1 MADSY
6 AIRYRYSRWDGTQK
20 IDPFDADQIME
31 AISDDLLSDGD
42 LTRALQRL
50 FRWGADRPDGSQ
62 MNGMRNLL
70 ERIKQMRQREMNRY
84 DLGSVLD
91 DLAKKLDEV
100 IETERAGIERRL
112 DEGRQRLERG
122 QQSPEGGAQSPSGQ
136 EGAEQSGEGDRQSSR
151 GGQQPRQGGS
161 RSQSGQAGGAQGS
174 ESASG
179 EPGEAGES
187 GEGGEGEY
195 DESLHRLLERMAARN
210 QQALDGLPSD
220 PAGRIKGLQDYE
232 FMDPAARQKF
242 QELLAMLQQQ
252 MLNQTFQGMQQA
264 LQSMTPEDLAN
275 MRQMLQELNE
285 MLEERMRGGEPDFE
299 RFMHKYGQYFGPGI
313 NSLDDLLEHMARQ
326 MAAMQSLLDSMT
338 PEMRQQLQDAMDAI
352 MNDPGIQ
359 DQLQQLGQNLGRM
372 MPDNPYRNQYRMGG
386 DEELTLGE
394 AMRLM
399 ERLREME
406 EVEDQLKG
414 VRDWRDL
421 QHVDND
427 KIRELLGDD
436 IAQDVDQLRQLTKL
450 LEDAGYVQRTR
461 RGYELTA
468 RGVRKIGQKALQDIF
483 QHLKKDRFGQH
494 ELERSGRGVERTDDV
509 KSYEFGDPF
518 LLDLPKTVM
527 NGVYREGVGS
537 PVHLEPSDFEVY
549 RTETTTQSSTVLM
562 VDMSRSMLYNGCFTA
577 AKKVALALDSL
588 IRSQFPRDHLYILGF
603 SYVATELKPS
613 MLPNI
618 TWDEYNYGTNMQHGF
633 MLARQLLGRH
643 KGGNKQVIVI
653 TDGEPTA
660 HFDGTQVRFS
670 YPPTY
675 QTLQETLK
683 EVARCT
689 REQITINTFM
699 LERSPY
705 MAGFVS
711 EMAKINKGRAFFAT
725 PDHLGEYILVDYVAN
740 KRTHV
745 RG

>member
-1 MADSY
+1 MNAYSY
-6 AIRYRYSRWDGTQK
+6 AHRYFRWDGTQR
-20 IDPFDADQIME
+20 IDPLDADQIMD
-31 AISDDLLSDGD
+31 AISDDVLADGD

-50 FRWGADRPDGSQ
+50 FRWGTDQRDGQ
-62 MNGMRNLL
+62 GMRGMRDLL
-70 ERIKQMRQREMNRY
+70 ERIRQMREREMNRY
-84 DLGSVLD
+84 DLGSVLEDINRRLD
-91 DLAKKLDEV
+91 DV

-112 DEGRQRLERG
+112 EQGRQRLE
-122 QQSPEGGAQSPSGQ
+122 QQSQA
-136 EGAEQSGEGDRQSSR
+136 
-151 GGQQPRQGGS
+151 GS
-161 RSQSGQAGGAQGS
+161 RSQQGQAGESGATGEQGQ
-174 ESASG
+174 
-179 EPGEAGES
+179 AGES
-187 GEGGEGEY
+187 GESGESGEDDEGY
-195 DESLHRLLERMAARN
+195 DENLHRLLERMAARN
-210 QQALDGLPSD
+210 REVLDSLPPD
-220 PAGRIKGLQDYE
+220 PAGRIKALQDYE
-232 FMDPAARQKF
+232 FMDPSARQKF

-252 MLNQTFQGMQQA
+252 MLQQTFQGMQQA
-264 LQSMTPEDLAN
+264 LQEMTPEDIAD
-275 MRQMLQELNE
+275 MQQMLHELNE
-285 MLEERMRGGEPDFE
+285 MLEERARGGEPDFE
-299 RFMHKYGQYFGPGI
+299 RFMHKYGHYFGQNI
-313 NSLDDLLEHMARQ
+313 NSLDELLDHLARQ

-338 PEMRQQLQDAMDAI
+338 PEMRAQLQEALDAVLS
-352 MNDPGIQ
+352 DPGIQ
-359 DQLQQLGQNLGRM
+359 QELAQLGENLAQL
-372 MPDNPYRNQYRMGG
+372 MPNNPYHREFSLSG

-399 ERLREME
+399 EHLREME
-406 EVEDQLKG
+406 EVEDQLRG

-421 QHVDND
+421 EHVDHD

-436 IAQDVDQLRQLTKL
+436 VAQDLDQLRQLTKL
-450 LEDAGYVQRTR
+450 LEDAGYIQRTR
-461 RGYELTA
+461 RGFELTA

-494 ELERSGRGVERTDDV
+494 QLDRSGRGGERTDDT
-509 KSYEFGDPF
+509 KPYEFGDPF
-518 LLDLPKTVM
+518 LLHLPKTVM
-527 NGVYREGVGS
+527 NAVYRDGAGS
-537 PVHLEPSDFEVY
+537 PVRLQPDDFEVF
-549 RTETTTQSSTVLM
+549 RTELVTQSSTVLM

-588 IRSQFPRDHLYILGF
+588 IRSQFPRDNLYIVGF

-613 MLPNI
+613 MLPGI
-618 TWDEYNYGTNMQHGF
+618 SWDEYNYGTNMQHGF

-643 KGGNKQVIVI
+643 KGGNKQIIVI

-689 REQITINTFM
+689 REQIVINTFM

-711 EMAKINKGRAFFAT
+711 EMAKINRGRAFFAT

-740 KRTHV
+740 KRTRV
-745 RG
+745 RA

>member
-1 MADSY
+1 MNAYSY
-6 AIRYRYSRWDGTQK
+6 AHRYFRWDGTQR
-20 IDPFDADQIME
+20 IDPLDADQIMD
-31 AISDDLLSDGD
+31 AISDDVLADGD

-50 FRWGADRPDGSQ
+50 FRWGTDQRDGQ
-62 MNGMRNLL
+62 GMRGMRDLL
-70 ERIKQMRQREMNRY
+70 ERIRQMREREMNRY
-84 DLGSVLD
+84 DLGSVLEDINRRLD
-91 DLAKKLDEV
+91 DV

-112 DEGRQRLERG
+112 EQGRQRLE
-122 QQSPEGGAQSPSGQ
+122 QQSQA
-136 EGAEQSGEGDRQSSR
+136 
-151 GGQQPRQGGS
+151 GS
-161 RSQSGQAGGAQGS
+161 RSLQGQAGESGATGEQGQ
-174 ESASG
+174 
-179 EPGEAGES
+179 AGES
-187 GEGGEGEY
+187 GESGESGEDDEGY
-195 DESLHRLLERMAARN
+195 DENLHRLLERMAARN
-210 QQALDGLPSD
+210 REVLDSLPPD
-220 PAGRIKGLQDYE
+220 PAGRIKALQDYE
-232 FMDPAARQKF
+232 FMDPSARQKF

-252 MLNQTFQGMQQA
+252 MLQQTFQGMQQA
-264 LQSMTPEDLAN
+264 LQEMTPEDIAD
-275 MRQMLQELNE
+275 MQQMLHELNE
-285 MLEERMRGGEPDFE
+285 MLEERARGGEPDFE
-299 RFMHKYGQYFGPGI
+299 RFMHKYGHYFGQNI
-313 NSLDDLLEHMARQ
+313 NSLDELLDHLARQ

-338 PEMRQQLQDAMDAI
+338 PEMRAQLQEALDAVLS
-352 MNDPGIQ
+352 DPGIQ
-359 DQLQQLGQNLGRM
+359 QELAQLGENLAQL
-372 MPDNPYRNQYRMGG
+372 MPNNPYHREFSLSG

-406 EVEDQLKG
+406 EVEDQLRG

-421 QHVDND
+421 EHVDHD

-436 IAQDVDQLRQLTKL
+436 VAQDLDQLRQLTKL
-450 LEDAGYVQRTR
+450 LEDAGYIQRTR
-461 RGYELTA
+461 RGFELTA

-494 ELERSGRGVERTDDV
+494 QLDRSGRGGERTDDT
-509 KSYEFGDPF
+509 KPYEFGDPF
-518 LLDLPKTVM
+518 LLHLPKTVM
-527 NGVYREGVGS
+527 NAVYRDGAGS
-537 PVHLEPSDFEVY
+537 PVRLQPDDFEVF
-549 RTETTTQSSTVLM
+549 RTELVTQSSTVLM

-588 IRSQFPRDHLYILGF
+588 IRSQFPRDNLYIVGF

-613 MLPNI
+613 MLPGI
-618 TWDEYNYGTNMQHGF
+618 SWDEYNYGTNMQHGF

-643 KGGNKQVIVI
+643 KGGNKQIIVI

-689 REQITINTFM
+689 REQIVINTFM

-711 EMAKINKGRAFFAT
+711 EMAKINRGRAFFAT

-740 KRTHV
+740 KRTRV
-745 RG
+745 RA